1 MKYKNIIFDLDGTV
15 TDSKPGIVK
24 GVQYALHCYGIDEP
38 DLDKLTSFVG
48 PPLYKSFMNYLGCPE
63 DEAKEVVECYRE
75 YYAET
80 GLYENALYEGIEA
93 LLYALKEKGY
103 RLLIAS
109 SKPRLYVKRILSYF
123 RVMRYFDIVEG
134 SELDSKRT
142 DKAELLSYVLDKWS
156 LKAEECVMVGDREHD
171 VLGAKANGMD
181 SIAVG
186 YGYGSEDELTKAGP
200 TYFFPTIEELKNFFL
215 N

>member
-1 MKYKNIIFDLDGTV
+1 MKYKNILFDLDGTI

-24 GVQYALHCYGIDEP
+24 GVQYALRCFGIDEP

-48 PPLYKSFMNYLGCPE
+48 PPLYKSFMNYLECTE
-63 DEAKEVVECYRE
+63 EEAKEVVECYRE

-80 GLYENALYEGIEA
+80 GLYENALYDGIDA
-93 LLYALKEKGY
+93 LLYQLKEAGY
-103 RLLIAS
+103 RIVLAS
-109 SKPRLYVKRILSYF
+109 SKPRIYVKRILSHF

-134 SELDSKRT
+134 SELDGTNT
-142 DKAELLSYVLDKWS
+142 DKAELLAHMLEKWN
-156 LKAEECVMVGDREHD
+156 LKAEECVMVGDRKHD
-171 VLGAKANGMD
+171 ILGAKANGMD

-186 YGYGSEDELTKAGP
+186 YGYGSEDELSKAGP
-200 TYFFPTIEELKNFFL
+200 TYFFSTIEELKNFFL

>member
-1 MKYKNIIFDLDGTV
+1 MKYKNIIFDLDGTL

-24 GVQYALHCYGIDEP
+24 GVQYALRCYGIDEP

-48 PPLYKSFMNYLGCPE
+48 PPLYKSFMDYLDCSE
-63 DEAKEVVECYRE
+63 EEAKEAVECYRE

-80 GLYENALYEGIEA
+80 GLYENALYDGVEG

-109 SKPRLYVKRILSYF
+109 SKPRIYVKRILSFF
-123 RVMRYFDIVEG
+123 RILRYFDIVEG
-134 SELDSKRT
+134 SELDSRRI
-142 DKAELLSYVLDKWS
+142 DKAELLSYVLDKWD
-156 LKAEECVMVGDREHD
+156 LKAEECVMIGDRKHD
-171 VLGAKANGMD
+171 VLGARANGMD

-186 YGYGSEDELTKAGP
+186 YGYGSEDELSGVGP
-200 TYFFPTIEELKNFFL
+200 TYFFSTIEELKNFF
-215 N
+215 

>member
-1 MKYKNIIFDLDGTV
+1 MKYKNIIFDLDGTI

-24 GVQYALHCYGIDEP
+24 GVQYALHCYGVDEP

-48 PPLYKSFMNYLGCPE
+48 PPLYQSFMDYLGCPE

-80 GLYENALYEGIEA
+80 GLYENAMYEGVEA

-142 DKAELLSYVLDKWS
+142 DKAELLSYVLEKWN
-156 LKAEECVMVGDREHD
+156 LKADECIMVGDRKHD
-171 VLGAKANGMD
+171 ILGAKANGMD

-186 YGYGSEDELTKAGP
+186 YGYGSEDELSKAGP
-200 TYFFPTIEELKNFFL
+200 THFFSTIEEVKNFFL

>member
-1 MKYKNIIFDLDGTV
+1 MKYKNILFDLDGTI

-24 GVQYALHCYGIDEP
+24 GVQYALRCFGIDEP

-48 PPLYKSFMNYLGCPE
+48 PPLYKSFMNYLDCSE
-63 DEAKEVVECYRE
+63 EEAKEAVECYRE

-80 GLYENALYEGIEA
+80 GLYENALYDGIDA
-93 LLYALKEKGY
+93 LLYQLKERGY
-103 RLLIAS
+103 RLVLAS
-109 SKPRLYVKRILSYF
+109 SKPRIYVKRVLSHF

-134 SELDSKRT
+134 SELDGTNT
-142 DKAELLSYVLDKWS
+142 DKAELLAHMLEKWN
-156 LKAEECVMVGDREHD
+156 LKAEECVMVGDRKHD
-171 VLGAKANGMD
+171 ILGAKANGMD

-186 YGYGSEDELTKAGP
+186 YGYGAEDELSKAGP
-200 TYFFPTIEELKNFFL
+200 TYFFSTIEELKNFFL

>member
-1 MKYKNIIFDLDGTV
+1 MKYKNIIFDLDGTL

-24 GVQYALHCYGIDEP
+24 GVQYALRCYGIDEP

-48 PPLYKSFMNYLGCPE
+48 PPLYKSFMDYLDCSE
-63 DEAKEVVECYRE
+63 EEAKEAVECYRE

-80 GLYENALYEGIEA
+80 GLYENALYDGVEG

-109 SKPRLYVKRILSYF
+109 SKPRIYVKRILSFF
-123 RVMRYFDIVEG
+123 RILRYFDIVEG
-134 SELDSKRT
+134 SELDSRRT
-142 DKAELLSYVLDKWS
+142 DKAELLSYVLDKWD
-156 LKAEECVMVGDREHD
+156 LKAEECVMIGDRKHD
-171 VLGAKANGMD
+171 VLGARANGMD

-186 YGYGSEDELTKAGP
+186 YGYGSEDELSGAGP
-200 TYFFPTIEELKNFFL
+200 TYFFSTIEELKNFF
-215 N
+215 

>member
-1 MKYKNIIFDLDGTV
+1 MKYKNIIFDLDGTL

-24 GVQYALHCYGIDEP
+24 GVQYALRCFGIDEP
-38 DLDKLTSFVG
+38 DLDKLISFVG
-48 PPLYKSFMNYLGCPE
+48 PPLYKSFMNYLGCSE
-63 DEAKEVVECYRE
+63 EEGKEAVECYRE

-80 GLYENALYEGIEA
+80 GLYENALYDGVEG

-109 SKPRLYVKRILSYF
+109 SKPRIYVKRILSYF
-123 RVMRYFDIVEG
+123 RILRYFDIVEG

-142 DKAELLSYVLDKWS
+142 DKAELLSYVLDKWN
-156 LKAEECVMVGDREHD
+156 LKAEECVMVGDRKHD

-186 YGYGSEDELTKAGP
+186 YGYGSEDELSKAEP
-200 TYFFPTIEELKNFFL
+200 TYFFSTIEELKNFF
-215 N
+215 

>member
-1 MKYKNIIFDLDGTV
+1 MKYKNIIFDLDGTI

-24 GVQYALHCYGIDEP
+24 GVQYALHCYGVEEP

-48 PPLYKSFMNYLGCPE
+48 PPLYKSFMNYLECTE

-80 GLYENALYEGIEA
+80 GLYENALYEGAEA

-142 DKAELLSYVLDKWS
+142 DKAELLSYVIEKWN
-156 LKAEECVMVGDREHD
+156 LKAEECVMVGDRKHD

-186 YGYGSEDELTKAGP
+186 YGYGSEDELSKAGP

>member
-24 GVQYALHCYGIDEP
+24 GVQYALHCYGVDEP

-48 PPLYKSFMNYLGCPE
+48 PPLYKSFMNYLGCSE
-63 DEAKEVVECYRE
+63 DEAKEVVDCYRE

-80 GLYENALYEGIEA
+80 GLYENALYDGIEA
-93 LLYALKEKGY
+93 LLYKLKEKGY

-109 SKPRLYVKRILSYF
+109 SKPRIYVKRILSYF

-142 DKAELLSYVLDKWS
+142 DKAELLSYVLAKWD
-156 LKAEECVMVGDREHD
+156 LKADECVMVGDRKHD
-171 VLGAKANGMD
+171 ILGAKANGMD

-186 YGYGSEDELTKAGP
+186 YGYGSEDELSKAGP
-200 TYFFPTIEELKNFFL
+200 TYFFSTIEELEKQL
-215 N
+215 CK

>member
-1 MKYKNIIFDLDGTV
+1 MKYKNIIFDLDGTL

-24 GVQYALHCYGIDEP
+24 GVQYALRCYGIDEP

-48 PPLYKSFMNYLGCPE
+48 PPLYKSFMDYLECSE
-63 DEAKEVVECYRE
+63 EEAKEAVECYRE

-80 GLYENALYEGIEA
+80 GLYENALYDGVEG

-109 SKPRLYVKRILSYF
+109 SKPRIYVKRILSFF
-123 RVMRYFDIVEG
+123 RILRYFDIVEG
-134 SELDSKRT
+134 SELDSRRT
-142 DKAELLSYVLDKWS
+142 DKAELLSYVLDKWD
-156 LKAEECVMVGDREHD
+156 LKAEECVMIGDRKHD
-171 VLGAKANGMD
+171 VLGARANGMD

-186 YGYGSEDELTKAGP
+186 YGYGSEDELSGVGP
-200 TYFFPTIEELKNFFL
+200 TYFFSTIEELKNFF
-215 N
+215 

>member
-24 GVQYALHCYGIDEP
+24 GVQYALHCYGVEEP

-48 PPLYKSFMNYLGCPE
+48 PPLYKSFMNYLGCSE

-80 GLYENALYEGIEA
+80 GLYENALYDGIEA
-93 LLYALKEKGY
+93 LLYMLKEKGY

-109 SKPRLYVKRILSYF
+109 SKPRIYVKRILSYF

-134 SELDSKRT
+134 SELDSSRT
-142 DKAELLSYVLDKWS
+142 DKAELLSYVLAKWD
-156 LKAEECVMVGDREHD
+156 LKADECVMVGDRKHD
-171 VLGAKANGMD
+171 VMGAKANGMD

-186 YGYGSEDELTKAGP
+186 YGYGSEDELSKAGP
-200 TYFFPTIEELKNFFL
+200 TYFFSTIEELKNFF
-215 N
+215 

>member
-1 MKYKNIIFDLDGTV
+1 MKYKNIIFDLDGTI

-24 GVQYALHCYGIDEP
+24 GVQYALRCYGVDEP

-48 PPLYKSFMNYLGCPE
+48 PPLYKSFMNYLGCSE
-63 DEAKEVVECYRE
+63 DEAKEAVECYRE

-80 GLYENALYEGIEA
+80 GLYENALYDGIEA
-93 LLYALKEKGY
+93 FLYALKEKGY

-109 SKPRLYVKRILSYF
+109 SKPRIYVKRILSYF

-142 DKAELLSYVLDKWS
+142 DKAELLSYVLAKWD
-156 LKAEECVMVGDREHD
+156 LKADECVMVGDRKHD
-171 VLGAKANGMD
+171 ILGAKANGMD

-186 YGYGSEDELTKAGP
+186 YGYGSEDELSKAGP
-200 TYFFPTIEELKNFFL
+200 TYFFPTIEEVKNFFL

>member
-1 MKYKNIIFDLDGTV
+1 MKYKNIIFDLDGTL

-24 GVQYALHCYGIDEP
+24 GVQYALRCYGIDEP

-48 PPLYKSFMNYLGCPE
+48 PPLYKSFMDYLDCSE
-63 DEAKEVVECYRE
+63 EEAKEAVECYRE

-80 GLYENALYEGIEA
+80 GLYENALYDGVEG

-109 SKPRLYVKRILSYF
+109 SKPRIYVKRILSFF
-123 RVMRYFDIVEG
+123 RILRYFDIVEG
-134 SELDSKRT
+134 SELDSRRT
-142 DKAELLSYVLDKWS
+142 DKAELLSYVLDKWD
-156 LKAEECVMVGDREHD
+156 LKAEECVMIGDRKHD
-171 VLGAKANGMD
+171 VLGARANGMD

-186 YGYGSEDELTKAGP
+186 YGYGSEDELSGVGP
-200 TYFFPTIEELKNFFL
+200 TYFFSTIEELKNFF
-215 N
+215 

>member
-1 MKYKNIIFDLDGTV
+1 MKYKNIIFDLDGTI

-24 GVQYALHCYGIDEP
+24 GVQYALRCYGVDEP

-48 PPLYKSFMNYLGCPE
+48 PPLYHSFMDYLGCPE

-80 GLYENALYEGIEA
+80 GLYENALYEGVEA

-142 DKAELLSYVLDKWS
+142 DKAELLSYVLEKWN
-156 LKAEECVMVGDREHD
+156 LKADECVMVGDRKHD
-171 VLGAKANGMD
+171 ILGAKANGMD

-186 YGYGSEDELTKAGP
+186 YGYGSEDELSKAGP
-200 TYFFPTIEELKNFFL
+200 TYFFSTIEEVKNFFL